1 MSESHPLFM
10 RLPATAAEQLDKIAS
25 DHGASKR
32 EIVTRL
38 ILDNDLTVGQHAFH
52 PSTEPTV
59 LTSRQAAELLQID
72 EQLVLDLAATG
83 QLPARRLGEQ
93 WRFSRTAVLD
103 WLNSTTGAGQVE

>member
-10 RLPATAAEQLDKIAS
+10 RLPATAAAQLDKIAS

-38 ILDNDLTVGQHAFH
+38 ILDNDLTVGQHPFH
-52 PSTEPTV
+52 PAPEPAV
-59 LTSRQAAELLQID
+59 LTSHQTAELLQID
-72 EQLVLDLAATG
+72 EPLVLDLAATG
-83 QLPARRLGEQ
+83 QLPARQLGEQ

-103 WLNSTTGAGQVE
+103 WLNSSPGAGQVE

>member
-1 MSESHPLFM
+1 MSESRPLFM
-10 RLPATAAEQLDKIAS
+10 RLPALAAEQLDKIAN

-32 EIVTRL
+32 DIVTRL

-52 PSTEPTV
+52 PTAEPAV

-72 EQLVLDLAATG
+72 EQLVFDLAATG

-103 WLNSTTGAGQVE
+103 WLNPRTGTDQDE